1 MRNKMLTQGETT
13 QIELV
18 ACYALLCSLPS
29 FFDKIKNQK
38 CCSQIVTTLAESNFF
53 FNLSIV
59 ARKSKN
65 KKGGLLTKKVLYG

>member
-53 FNLSIV
+53 SI
-59 ARKSKN
+59 
-65 KKGGLLTKKVLYG
+65 

>member
-1 MRNKMLTQGETT
+1 MLTQGETT

-38 CCSQIVTTLAESNFF
+38 CCSQIVTMLAESNFF
-53 FNLSIV
+53 SFNLSIV